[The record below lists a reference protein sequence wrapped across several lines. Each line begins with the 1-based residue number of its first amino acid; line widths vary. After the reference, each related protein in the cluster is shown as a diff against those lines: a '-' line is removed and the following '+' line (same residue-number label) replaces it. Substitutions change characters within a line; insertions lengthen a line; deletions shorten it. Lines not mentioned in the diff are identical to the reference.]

1 MSSSLIEHFAPL
13 PDPRVRGRTDYPLIE
28 IVFLCISAIISGFD
42 GWEAIEDFGCGKL
55 DWLRKFLPYEHGI
68 PCHDT
73 IARVMSCLSPKALQS
88 CFISWVQSIAQ
99 ITDGEIV
106 AIDGKQARRSYDKKN
121 RKSAIHMVSAWACQN
136 GVVLGQQKT
145 DTKSNEITA
154 IPQLLDLLELKGC
167 IVTIDAMGCQRDIAK
182 KIRACGA
189 DYVLALK
196 GNQSKLQDMVSDFF
210 STAIEKNFTAVEH
223 CRTEATDYGHG
234 RIESRICYSV
244 PLPEY
249 LNDFSQ
255 EWADLKSLACIISSR
270 DINNIVTKEI
280 RYYVSSLEADAPKIN
295 HVIRCHWQVEN
306 SLHWVMDVTF
316 KEDDSRIRRGVAAE
330 NMSVMRH
337 LALNLIKK
345 EAESTCSVPRKRR
358 KANLYDGYRE
368 KVLGI

>member
-1 MSSSLIEHFAPL
+1 MSNSLIAYFDDL

-55 DWLRKFLPYEHGI
+55 DWLRKFLPYEKGI
-68 PCHDT
+68 PRHDT

-88 CFISWVQSIAQ
+88 CFVSWVQSIAK

-121 RKSAIHMVSAWACQN
+121 RKAAIHMVSAWACQN

-154 IPQLLDLLELKGC
+154 IPQLLDILELKGC

-182 KIRACGA
+182 KIRECEA

-196 GNQSKLQDMVSDFF
+196 GNQSELQEMVSDFF
-210 STAIEKNFTAVEH
+210 STAIENNFASIEH
-223 CRTEATDYGHG
+223 SQIEENDYGHG

-244 PLPEY
+244 PLPNY
-249 LNDFSQ
+249 LNDFSK
-255 EWADLKSLACIISSR
+255 EWTDLKSLACIISSR
-270 DINNIVTKEI
+270 DINNVLTKET
-280 RYYVSSLEADAPKIN
+280 RYYLSSLEANAPQIN
-295 HVIRCHWQVEN
+295 LAIRCHWHVEN

-337 LALNLIKK
+337 LALNLIRK
-345 EAESTCSVPRKRR
+345 ESASTFSVPRKRR
-358 KANLYDGYRE
+358 KANLYDEYRE
-368 KVLGI
+368 MVLGI